1 MVAQAFNPSTA
12 EAEAAILCEFKA
24 YVMSSQSARAM
35 ERDLVS
41 KEEKKKKKKIVWLLS
56 IHCTSGRYE
65 HLYLC
70 GGGGRK
76 GSLVLQ

>member
-41 KEEKKKKKKIVWLLS
+41 NEEKEKKLFGFCQS
-56 IHCTSGRYE
+56 IAQVADVSTCTCVGE
-65 HLYLC
+65 
-70 GGGGRK
+70 GEK

>member
-1 MVAQAFNPSTA
+1 MYNLFQNPFLLGMVAQAFNPSTA

-41 KEEKKKKKKIVWLLS
+41 NEEKEKNCLAFVNPLHKW
-56 IHCTSGRYE
+56 
-65 HLYLC
+65 
-70 GGGGRK
+70 
-76 GSLVLQ
+76 QM